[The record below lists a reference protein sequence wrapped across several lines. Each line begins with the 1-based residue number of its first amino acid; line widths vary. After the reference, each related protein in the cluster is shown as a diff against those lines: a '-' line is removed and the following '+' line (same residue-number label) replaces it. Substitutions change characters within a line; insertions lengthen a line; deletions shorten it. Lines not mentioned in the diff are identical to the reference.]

1 MAHRFAD
8 IAFTPRVAAE
18 RHGSRAQC
26 ASLPGYEATVERVAR
41 IDVVAFDWNC
51 PQHIPPR

>member
-1 MAHRFAD
+1 MAHRFSD